1 MWCACTHHGQGVQ
14 NCDSLQP
21 IAVFAVFNERVS
33 APYVVMSL
41 HLVVYEIVRKSR
53 YTMIEEIIR
62 PLRRAVSRANM
73 GIRIDHPNCA
83 G

>member
-21 IAVFAVFNERVS
+21 IAVFAVFNERVT

-41 HLVVYEIVRKSR
+41 GASGR
-53 YTMIEEIIR
+53 
-62 PLRRAVSRANM
+62 LRDSEKK
-73 GIRIDHPNCA
+73 
-83 G
+83 